1 MFVILTSKP
10 GQFRTEAVPGVQPLE
25 TWEYLFYGR
34 PKAIFVIAELVET
47 EKTVKVR
54 VIDETGDAV
63 DAGETG
69 NTGAAPV
76 VNHVPTKFL
85 ERFDT
90 LAAAHDAL
98 HKLARFGS
106 MDLTMR
112 KQ

>member
-1 MFVILTSKP
+1 MYVILTSKP

-34 PKAIFVIAELVET
+34 SKAIFVIAELVET
-47 EKTVKVR
+47 DKTVKVR
-54 VIDETGDAV
+54 VIDETGEGV
-63 DAGETG
+63 D
-69 NTGAAPV
+69 TGAAPV

>member
-10 GQFRTEAVPGVQPLE
+10 GQFRTEPVPGVEPRE

-34 PKAIFVIAELVET
+34 PKAVFVIAELT
-47 EKTVKVR
+47 APRDAIVKVR
-54 VIDETGDAV
+54 VIDESGP
-63 DAGETG
+63 AGRDDP
-69 NTGAAPV
+69 APV
-76 VNHVPTKFL
+76 VNHVPTRFL

-106 MDLTMR
+106 MDLSIR
-112 KQ
+112 KI

>member
-10 GQFRTEAVPGVQPLE
+10 GQFRTEAVAGVQPLE

-47 EKTVKVR
+47 QKTVKVR
-54 VIDETGDAV
+54 VIDETGDA
-63 DAGETG
+63 DAD
-69 NTGAAPV
+69 PV

-90 LAAAHDAL
+90 LDAAHAAL
-98 HKLARFGS
+98 RQLAHFGS
-106 MDLTMR
+106 MDLSLR
-112 KQ
+112 KQQ

>member
-10 GQFRTEAVPGVQPLE
+10 GQFRTEAVPGVEPRE

-34 PKAIFVIAELVET
+34 PKAIFVIAELT
-47 EKTVKVR
+47 QAQGPVKVR
-54 VIDETGDAV
+54 VIDES
-63 DAGETG
+63 GESDG
-69 NTGAAPV
+69 SGASGTAPV

-98 HKLARFGS
+98 QKLAHFGS
-106 MDLTMR
+106 MDLSIR

>member
-47 EKTVKVR
+47 EKTIKVR
-54 VIDETGDAV
+54 VIDETGDGV
-63 DAGETG
+63 DAGT
-69 NTGAAPV
+69 APV

-98 HKLARFGS
+98 HKLAHFGS

>member
-1 MFVILTSKP
+1 MYVILTSKP

-54 VIDETGDAV
+54 VIDETSDGGDAG
-63 DAGETG
+63 D
-69 NTGAAPV
+69 TGAASA

-98 HKLARFGS
+98 HKLAHFGS